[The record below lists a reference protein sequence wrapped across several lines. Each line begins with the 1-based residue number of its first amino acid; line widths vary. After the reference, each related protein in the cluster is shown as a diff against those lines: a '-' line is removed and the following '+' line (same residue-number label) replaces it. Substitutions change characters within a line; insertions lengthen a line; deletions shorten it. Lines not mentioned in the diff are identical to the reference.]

1 MVDLTEKLY
10 YSDGHLSRFTARVT
24 SCEKE
29 DGTWAVKLD
38 RSAFFPG
45 GGGQEADE
53 GVLSD
58 MKLLGLR
65 EEGEDIVHLTPAP
78 LEPGALVEGRIDW
91 PLRFSRM
98 QGHSG
103 EHILSGTVHRLFG
116 YDNVGF
122 HMGEEAITI
131 DFSGELSRED
141 LSRAELEANRAI
153 WRDVPVRTLLPTPG
167 ELAAMDYRSKKELT
181 GQVRIVE
188 IEGVDL
194 CACCAPHVSHSGE
207 VGLLKIIDS
216 MRHRGGTRLTL
227 LCGEAALLDYEALHE
242 NNAAV
247 SAALSANVRGGGA
260 LPARLGQGIE
270 LRHVSFGY
278 EPGCEVLHD
287 ITASFRPG
295 ECCAVVGA
303 SGSGKSTLLRLLMAS
318 HADYSGEIR
327 LGECE
332 LREIKSESL
341 YDLVSV
347 IEQDV
352 FVFNASIRDN
362 ITMFSPFPEAEVE
375 RAIELS
381 GLSAL
386 VAERGGDYL
395 CGENGSGLSG
405 GEGQRVSIAR
415 SLLRPPRYCWWTR
428 PPPRSTPRRR
438 IRSRTPYSPSG
449 A

>member
-29 DGTWAVKLD
+29 DGAWAVKLD

-247 SAALSANVRGGGA
+247 SAALSAKRLETGGAIARVMAEQEERRAEFTKLKRELLQLKAAALRPTEGSICIFESDIDMITLRELVNAGSELAGKVCAGFAGTDGDYKYIIGSRTVPLRASAKEINAAIDGRGGGSDA
-260 LPARLGQGIE
+260 MIQGTSRARREDIE
-270 LRHVSFGY
+270 RY
-278 EPGCEVLHD
+278 
-287 ITASFRPG
+287 
-295 ECCAVVGA
+295 
-303 SGSGKSTLLRLLMAS
+303 
-318 HADYSGEIR
+318 
-327 LGECE
+327 
-332 LREIKSESL
+332 
-341 YDLVSV
+341 
-347 IEQDV
+347 
-352 FVFNASIRDN
+352 FNA
-362 ITMFSPFPEAEVE
+362 
-375 RAIELS
+375 LK
-381 GLSAL
+381 
-386 VAERGGDYL
+386 
-395 CGENGSGLSG
+395 
-405 GEGQRVSIAR
+405 
-415 SLLRPPRYCWWTR
+415 
-428 PPPRSTPRRR
+428 
-438 IRSRTPYSPSG
+438 
-449 A
+449 

>member
-1 MVDLTEKLY
+1 MTEKLY

-216 MRHRGGTRLTL
+216 MRRRGGTRLTL

-247 SAALSANVRGGGA
+247 SAALSAKRLETGGAIARVMAEQEERRAELTKLKRELLQLKAAALRPTEGSICIFESDIDMITLRELVNAGSELAGKVCAGFAGTDGDYKYIIGSRTVPLRARAKEINAAIDGRGGGSDA
-260 LPARLGQGIE
+260 MIQGTSRARREDIE
-270 LRHVSFGY
+270 RY
-278 EPGCEVLHD
+278 
-287 ITASFRPG
+287 
-295 ECCAVVGA
+295 
-303 SGSGKSTLLRLLMAS
+303 
-318 HADYSGEIR
+318 
-327 LGECE
+327 
-332 LREIKSESL
+332 
-341 YDLVSV
+341 
-347 IEQDV
+347 
-352 FVFNASIRDN
+352 FNA
-362 ITMFSPFPEAEVE
+362 
-375 RAIELS
+375 LK
-381 GLSAL
+381 
-386 VAERGGDYL
+386 
-395 CGENGSGLSG
+395 
-405 GEGQRVSIAR
+405 
-415 SLLRPPRYCWWTR
+415 
-428 PPPRSTPRRR
+428 
-438 IRSRTPYSPSG
+438 
-449 A
+449 

>member
-29 DGTWAVKLD
+29 DGAWAVKLD

-103 EHILSGTVHRLFG
+103 EHVLSGTVHRLFG

-247 SAALSANVRGGGA
+247 SAALSAKRLETGGAIARVMAEQEERRAELTKLKRELLQLKAAALRPTEGSICIFESDIDMITLRELVNAGSELAGKVCAGFAGTDGDYKYIIGSRTVPLRARAKEINAAIDGRGGGSDA
-260 LPARLGQGIE
+260 MIQGTSRARREDIE
-270 LRHVSFGY
+270 RY
-278 EPGCEVLHD
+278 
-287 ITASFRPG
+287 
-295 ECCAVVGA
+295 
-303 SGSGKSTLLRLLMAS
+303 
-318 HADYSGEIR
+318 
-327 LGECE
+327 
-332 LREIKSESL
+332 
-341 YDLVSV
+341 
-347 IEQDV
+347 
-352 FVFNASIRDN
+352 FNA
-362 ITMFSPFPEAEVE
+362 
-375 RAIELS
+375 LK
-381 GLSAL
+381 
-386 VAERGGDYL
+386 
-395 CGENGSGLSG
+395 
-405 GEGQRVSIAR
+405 
-415 SLLRPPRYCWWTR
+415 
-428 PPPRSTPRRR
+428 
-438 IRSRTPYSPSG
+438 
-449 A
+449 

>member
-29 DGTWAVKLD
+29 DGAWAVKLD

-247 SAALSANVRGGGA
+247 SAALSAKRLETGGAIARVMAEQEERRAEFTKLKRELLQLKAAALRPTEGSICIFESDIDMITLRELVNAGSELAGKVCAGFAGTDGDYKYIIGSRTVPLRARAKEINAAIDGRGGGSDTMIQGTSR
-260 LPARLGQGIE
+260 ARREDIE
-270 LRHVSFGY
+270 RY
-278 EPGCEVLHD
+278 
-287 ITASFRPG
+287 
-295 ECCAVVGA
+295 
-303 SGSGKSTLLRLLMAS
+303 
-318 HADYSGEIR
+318 
-327 LGECE
+327 
-332 LREIKSESL
+332 
-341 YDLVSV
+341 
-347 IEQDV
+347 
-352 FVFNASIRDN
+352 FNA
-362 ITMFSPFPEAEVE
+362 
-375 RAIELS
+375 LK
-381 GLSAL
+381 
-386 VAERGGDYL
+386 
-395 CGENGSGLSG
+395 
-405 GEGQRVSIAR
+405 
-415 SLLRPPRYCWWTR
+415 
-428 PPPRSTPRRR
+428 
-438 IRSRTPYSPSG
+438 
-449 A
+449 

>member
-1 MVDLTEKLY
+1 MTEKLY

-29 DGTWAVKLD
+29 DGAWAVKLD

-78 LEPGALVEGRIDW
+78 LEPGALVEGKIDW

-153 WRDVPVRTLLPTPG
+153 WRDVPVRTLLSTPG

-247 SAALSANVRGGGA
+247 SAALSAKRLETGGAIARVMAEQEERRAELTKLKRELLQLKAAALRPTEGSICIFESDIDMITLRELVNAGSELAGKVCAGFAGTDGDYKYIIGSRTVPLRARAKEINAAIDGRGGGSDA
-260 LPARLGQGIE
+260 MIQGTSRARREDIE
-270 LRHVSFGY
+270 RY
-278 EPGCEVLHD
+278 
-287 ITASFRPG
+287 
-295 ECCAVVGA
+295 
-303 SGSGKSTLLRLLMAS
+303 
-318 HADYSGEIR
+318 
-327 LGECE
+327 
-332 LREIKSESL
+332 
-341 YDLVSV
+341 
-347 IEQDV
+347 
-352 FVFNASIRDN
+352 FNA
-362 ITMFSPFPEAEVE
+362 
-375 RAIELS
+375 LK
-381 GLSAL
+381 
-386 VAERGGDYL
+386 
-395 CGENGSGLSG
+395 
-405 GEGQRVSIAR
+405 
-415 SLLRPPRYCWWTR
+415 
-428 PPPRSTPRRR
+428 
-438 IRSRTPYSPSG
+438 
-449 A
+449 

>member
-1 MVDLTEKLY
+1 MTEKLY

-247 SAALSANVRGGGA
+247 SAALSAKRLETGGAIARVMAEQEERRAELTKLKRELLQLKAAALRPTEGSICIFESDIDMITLRELVNAGSELAGKVCAGFAGTDGDYKYIIGSRSVPLRARAKEINAAIDGRGGGSDA
-260 LPARLGQGIE
+260 MIQGTSRARREDIE
-270 LRHVSFGY
+270 RY
-278 EPGCEVLHD
+278 
-287 ITASFRPG
+287 
-295 ECCAVVGA
+295 
-303 SGSGKSTLLRLLMAS
+303 
-318 HADYSGEIR
+318 
-327 LGECE
+327 
-332 LREIKSESL
+332 
-341 YDLVSV
+341 
-347 IEQDV
+347 
-352 FVFNASIRDN
+352 FNA
-362 ITMFSPFPEAEVE
+362 
-375 RAIELS
+375 LK
-381 GLSAL
+381 
-386 VAERGGDYL
+386 
-395 CGENGSGLSG
+395 
-405 GEGQRVSIAR
+405 
-415 SLLRPPRYCWWTR
+415 
-428 PPPRSTPRRR
+428 
-438 IRSRTPYSPSG
+438 
-449 A
+449 

>member
-1 MVDLTEKLY
+1 MTEKLY

-45 GGGQEADE
+45 GGGQGADE

-247 SAALSANVRGGGA
+247 SAALSAKRLETGGAIARVMAEQEERRAEFTKLKRELLQLKAAALRPTEGSICIFESDIDMITLRELVNAGSELAGKVCAGFAGTDGDYKYIIGSRTVPLRARAKEINAAIDGRGGGSDA
-260 LPARLGQGIE
+260 MIQGTSRARREDIE
-270 LRHVSFGY
+270 RY
-278 EPGCEVLHD
+278 
-287 ITASFRPG
+287 
-295 ECCAVVGA
+295 
-303 SGSGKSTLLRLLMAS
+303 
-318 HADYSGEIR
+318 
-327 LGECE
+327 
-332 LREIKSESL
+332 
-341 YDLVSV
+341 
-347 IEQDV
+347 
-352 FVFNASIRDN
+352 FNA
-362 ITMFSPFPEAEVE
+362 
-375 RAIELS
+375 LK
-381 GLSAL
+381 
-386 VAERGGDYL
+386 
-395 CGENGSGLSG
+395 
-405 GEGQRVSIAR
+405 
-415 SLLRPPRYCWWTR
+415 
-428 PPPRSTPRRR
+428 
-438 IRSRTPYSPSG
+438 
-449 A
+449 

>member
-29 DGTWAVKLD
+29 DGAWAVKLD

-78 LEPGALVEGRIDW
+78 LEPGALVEGKIDW

-247 SAALSANVRGGGA
+247 SAALSAKRLETGGAIARVMAEQEERRAELTKLKRELLQLKAAALRPTEGSICIFESDIDMITLRELVNAGSELAGKVCAGFAGTDGDYKYIIGSRTVPLRARAKEINAAIDGRGGGSDA
-260 LPARLGQGIE
+260 MIQGTSRARREDIE
-270 LRHVSFGY
+270 RY
-278 EPGCEVLHD
+278 
-287 ITASFRPG
+287 
-295 ECCAVVGA
+295 
-303 SGSGKSTLLRLLMAS
+303 
-318 HADYSGEIR
+318 
-327 LGECE
+327 
-332 LREIKSESL
+332 
-341 YDLVSV
+341 
-347 IEQDV
+347 
-352 FVFNASIRDN
+352 FNA
-362 ITMFSPFPEAEVE
+362 
-375 RAIELS
+375 LK
-381 GLSAL
+381 
-386 VAERGGDYL
+386 
-395 CGENGSGLSG
+395 
-405 GEGQRVSIAR
+405 
-415 SLLRPPRYCWWTR
+415 
-428 PPPRSTPRRR
+428 
-438 IRSRTPYSPSG
+438 
-449 A
+449 

>member
-78 LEPGALVEGRIDW
+78 LEPGALLEGRIDW

-247 SAALSANVRGGGA
+247 SAALSAKRLETGGAIARVMAEQEERRAEFTKLKRELLQLKAAALRPTEGSICIFESDIDMITLRELVNAGSELAGKVCAGFAGTDGDYKYIIGSRSVPLRARAKEINAAIDGRGGGSDA
-260 LPARLGQGIE
+260 MIQGTSRARREDIE
-270 LRHVSFGY
+270 RY
-278 EPGCEVLHD
+278 
-287 ITASFRPG
+287 
-295 ECCAVVGA
+295 
-303 SGSGKSTLLRLLMAS
+303 
-318 HADYSGEIR
+318 
-327 LGECE
+327 
-332 LREIKSESL
+332 
-341 YDLVSV
+341 
-347 IEQDV
+347 
-352 FVFNASIRDN
+352 FNA
-362 ITMFSPFPEAEVE
+362 
-375 RAIELS
+375 LK
-381 GLSAL
+381 
-386 VAERGGDYL
+386 
-395 CGENGSGLSG
+395 
-405 GEGQRVSIAR
+405 
-415 SLLRPPRYCWWTR
+415 
-428 PPPRSTPRRR
+428 
-438 IRSRTPYSPSG
+438 
-449 A
+449 

>member
-1 MVDLTEKLY
+1 MTEKLY

-29 DGTWAVKLD
+29 DGVWAVKLD

-141 LSRAELEANRAI
+141 LSRAEQEANRAI

-247 SAALSANVRGGGA
+247 SAALSAKRLETGGAIARVMAEQEERRAEFTKLKRELLQLKAAALRPTEGSICIFESDIDMITLRELVNAGSELAGKVCAGFAGTDGDYKYIIGSRTVPLRARAKEINAAIDGRGGGSDA
-260 LPARLGQGIE
+260 MIQGTSRARREDIE
-270 LRHVSFGY
+270 RY
-278 EPGCEVLHD
+278 
-287 ITASFRPG
+287 
-295 ECCAVVGA
+295 
-303 SGSGKSTLLRLLMAS
+303 
-318 HADYSGEIR
+318 
-327 LGECE
+327 
-332 LREIKSESL
+332 
-341 YDLVSV
+341 
-347 IEQDV
+347 
-352 FVFNASIRDN
+352 FNA
-362 ITMFSPFPEAEVE
+362 
-375 RAIELS
+375 LK
-381 GLSAL
+381 
-386 VAERGGDYL
+386 
-395 CGENGSGLSG
+395 
-405 GEGQRVSIAR
+405 
-415 SLLRPPRYCWWTR
+415 
-428 PPPRSTPRRR
+428 
-438 IRSRTPYSPSG
+438 
-449 A
+449 

>member
-29 DGTWAVKLD
+29 DGAWAVKLD

-247 SAALSANVRGGGA
+247 SAALSAKRLETGGAIARVMAEQEERRAELTKLKRELLQLKAAALRPTEGSICIFESDIDMITLRELVNAGSELAGKVCAGFAGTDGDYKYIIGSRTVPLRASAKEINAAIDGRGGGSDA
-260 LPARLGQGIE
+260 MIQGTSRARREDIE
-270 LRHVSFGY
+270 RY
-278 EPGCEVLHD
+278 
-287 ITASFRPG
+287 
-295 ECCAVVGA
+295 
-303 SGSGKSTLLRLLMAS
+303 
-318 HADYSGEIR
+318 
-327 LGECE
+327 
-332 LREIKSESL
+332 
-341 YDLVSV
+341 
-347 IEQDV
+347 
-352 FVFNASIRDN
+352 FNA
-362 ITMFSPFPEAEVE
+362 
-375 RAIELS
+375 LK
-381 GLSAL
+381 
-386 VAERGGDYL
+386 
-395 CGENGSGLSG
+395 
-405 GEGQRVSIAR
+405 
-415 SLLRPPRYCWWTR
+415 
-428 PPPRSTPRRR
+428 
-438 IRSRTPYSPSG
+438 
-449 A
+449 

>member
-29 DGTWAVKLD
+29 DGVWAVKLD

-116 YDNVGF
+116 YNNVGF

-194 CACCAPHVSHSGE
+194 SACCAPHVSHSGE

-247 SAALSANVRGGGA
+247 SAALSAKRLETGGAIARVMAEQEERRAELTKLKRELLQLKAAALRPTEGSICIFESDIDMITLRELVNAGSELAGKVCAGFAGTDGDYKYIIGSRTVPLRARAKEINAAIDGRGGGSDA
-260 LPARLGQGIE
+260 MIQGTSRARREDIE
-270 LRHVSFGY
+270 RY
-278 EPGCEVLHD
+278 
-287 ITASFRPG
+287 
-295 ECCAVVGA
+295 
-303 SGSGKSTLLRLLMAS
+303 
-318 HADYSGEIR
+318 
-327 LGECE
+327 
-332 LREIKSESL
+332 
-341 YDLVSV
+341 
-347 IEQDV
+347 
-352 FVFNASIRDN
+352 FNA
-362 ITMFSPFPEAEVE
+362 
-375 RAIELS
+375 LK
-381 GLSAL
+381 
-386 VAERGGDYL
+386 
-395 CGENGSGLSG
+395 
-405 GEGQRVSIAR
+405 
-415 SLLRPPRYCWWTR
+415 
-428 PPPRSTPRRR
+428 
-438 IRSRTPYSPSG
+438 
-449 A
+449 

>member
-1 MVDLTEKLY
+1 
-10 YSDGHLSRFTARVT
+10 
-24 SCEKE
+24 
-29 DGTWAVKLD
+29 
-38 RSAFFPG
+38 
-45 GGGQEADE
+45 
-53 GVLSD
+53 

-65 EEGEDIVHLTPAP
+65 EEGEDTVHLTPAP

-242 NNAAV
+242 NMAEQEERRAEFTKLKRELLQLKAAALRPTEGSICIFESDIDMITLRELVNAGSELAGKVCAGFAGTDGDYKYIIGSRSVPLRARAKEINAAIDG
-247 SAALSANVRGGGA
+247 RGGGSDA
-260 LPARLGQGIE
+260 MIQGTSRARREDIE
-270 LRHVSFGY
+270 RY
-278 EPGCEVLHD
+278 
-287 ITASFRPG
+287 
-295 ECCAVVGA
+295 
-303 SGSGKSTLLRLLMAS
+303 
-318 HADYSGEIR
+318 
-327 LGECE
+327 
-332 LREIKSESL
+332 
-341 YDLVSV
+341 
-347 IEQDV
+347 
-352 FVFNASIRDN
+352 FNA
-362 ITMFSPFPEAEVE
+362 
-375 RAIELS
+375 LK
-381 GLSAL
+381 
-386 VAERGGDYL
+386 
-395 CGENGSGLSG
+395 
-405 GEGQRVSIAR
+405 
-415 SLLRPPRYCWWTR
+415 
-428 PPPRSTPRRR
+428 
-438 IRSRTPYSPSG
+438 
-449 A
+449 

>member
-1 MVDLTEKLY
+1 MTEKLY

-247 SAALSANVRGGGA
+247 SAALSAKRLETGGAIARVMAEQEERRAEFTKLKRELLQLKAAALRPTEGSICIFESDIDMITLRELVNAGSELAGKVCAGFAGTDGDYKDLIGSRSVPLRARAKEINAAIDGRGGGSDA
-260 LPARLGQGIE
+260 MIQGTSRARREDIE
-270 LRHVSFGY
+270 RY
-278 EPGCEVLHD
+278 
-287 ITASFRPG
+287 
-295 ECCAVVGA
+295 
-303 SGSGKSTLLRLLMAS
+303 
-318 HADYSGEIR
+318 
-327 LGECE
+327 
-332 LREIKSESL
+332 
-341 YDLVSV
+341 
-347 IEQDV
+347 
-352 FVFNASIRDN
+352 FNA
-362 ITMFSPFPEAEVE
+362 
-375 RAIELS
+375 LK
-381 GLSAL
+381 
-386 VAERGGDYL
+386 
-395 CGENGSGLSG
+395 
-405 GEGQRVSIAR
+405 
-415 SLLRPPRYCWWTR
+415 
-428 PPPRSTPRRR
+428 
-438 IRSRTPYSPSG
+438 
-449 A
+449 

>member
-1 MVDLTEKLY
+1 MTEKLY

-247 SAALSANVRGGGA
+247 SAALSAKRLETGGAIARVMAEQEERRAELTKLKRELLQLKAAALRPTEGSICIFESDIDMITLRELVNAGSELAGKVCAGFAGTDGDYKYIIGSRSVPLRARAKEINAAIDGRGGGSDA
-260 LPARLGQGIE
+260 MIQGTSRARREDIE
-270 LRHVSFGY
+270 WY
-278 EPGCEVLHD
+278 
-287 ITASFRPG
+287 
-295 ECCAVVGA
+295 
-303 SGSGKSTLLRLLMAS
+303 
-318 HADYSGEIR
+318 
-327 LGECE
+327 
-332 LREIKSESL
+332 
-341 YDLVSV
+341 
-347 IEQDV
+347 
-352 FVFNASIRDN
+352 FNA
-362 ITMFSPFPEAEVE
+362 
-375 RAIELS
+375 LK
-381 GLSAL
+381 
-386 VAERGGDYL
+386 
-395 CGENGSGLSG
+395 
-405 GEGQRVSIAR
+405 
-415 SLLRPPRYCWWTR
+415 
-428 PPPRSTPRRR
+428 
-438 IRSRTPYSPSG
+438 
-449 A
+449 

>member
-1 MVDLTEKLY
+1 MLSSLDKEVVDLTEKLY

-247 SAALSANVRGGGA
+247 SAALSAKRLETGGAIARVMAEQEERRAELTKLKRELLQLKAAALRPTEGSICIFESDIDMITLRELVNAGSELAGKVCAGFAGTDGDYKYIIGSRTVPLRARAKEINAAIDGRGGGSDA
-260 LPARLGQGIE
+260 MIQGTSRARREDIE
-270 LRHVSFGY
+270 RY
-278 EPGCEVLHD
+278 
-287 ITASFRPG
+287 
-295 ECCAVVGA
+295 
-303 SGSGKSTLLRLLMAS
+303 
-318 HADYSGEIR
+318 
-327 LGECE
+327 
-332 LREIKSESL
+332 
-341 YDLVSV
+341 
-347 IEQDV
+347 
-352 FVFNASIRDN
+352 FNA
-362 ITMFSPFPEAEVE
+362 
-375 RAIELS
+375 LK
-381 GLSAL
+381 
-386 VAERGGDYL
+386 
-395 CGENGSGLSG
+395 
-405 GEGQRVSIAR
+405 
-415 SLLRPPRYCWWTR
+415 
-428 PPPRSTPRRR
+428 
-438 IRSRTPYSPSG
+438 
-449 A
+449 

>member
-216 MRHRGGTRLTL
+216 MRRRGGTRLTL

-247 SAALSANVRGGGA
+247 SAALSAKRLETGGAIARVMAEQEERRAELTKLKRELLQLKAAALRPTEGSICIFESDIDMITLRELVNAGSELAGKVCAGFAGTDGDYKYIIGSRTVPLRARAKEINAAIDGRGGGSDA
-260 LPARLGQGIE
+260 MIQGTSRARREDIE
-270 LRHVSFGY
+270 RY
-278 EPGCEVLHD
+278 
-287 ITASFRPG
+287 
-295 ECCAVVGA
+295 
-303 SGSGKSTLLRLLMAS
+303 
-318 HADYSGEIR
+318 
-327 LGECE
+327 
-332 LREIKSESL
+332 
-341 YDLVSV
+341 
-347 IEQDV
+347 
-352 FVFNASIRDN
+352 FNA
-362 ITMFSPFPEAEVE
+362 
-375 RAIELS
+375 LK
-381 GLSAL
+381 
-386 VAERGGDYL
+386 
-395 CGENGSGLSG
+395 
-405 GEGQRVSIAR
+405 
-415 SLLRPPRYCWWTR
+415 
-428 PPPRSTPRRR
+428 
-438 IRSRTPYSPSG
+438 
-449 A
+449 

>member
-1 MVDLTEKLY
+1 MTEKLY

-247 SAALSANVRGGGA
+247 SAALSAKRLETGGAIARVMAEQEERRAELTKLKRELLQLKAAALRPTEGSICIFESDIDMITLRELVNAGSELAGKVCAGFAGTDGDYKYIIGSHTVPLRARAKEINAAIDGRGGGSDA
-260 LPARLGQGIE
+260 MIQGTSRARREDIE
-270 LRHVSFGY
+270 RY
-278 EPGCEVLHD
+278 
-287 ITASFRPG
+287 
-295 ECCAVVGA
+295 
-303 SGSGKSTLLRLLMAS
+303 
-318 HADYSGEIR
+318 
-327 LGECE
+327 
-332 LREIKSESL
+332 
-341 YDLVSV
+341 
-347 IEQDV
+347 
-352 FVFNASIRDN
+352 FNA
-362 ITMFSPFPEAEVE
+362 
-375 RAIELS
+375 LK
-381 GLSAL
+381 
-386 VAERGGDYL
+386 
-395 CGENGSGLSG
+395 
-405 GEGQRVSIAR
+405 
-415 SLLRPPRYCWWTR
+415 
-428 PPPRSTPRRR
+428 
-438 IRSRTPYSPSG
+438 
-449 A
+449 

>member
-247 SAALSANVRGGGA
+247 SAALSAKRLETGGAIARVMAEQEERRAELTKLKRELLQLKAAALRPTEGSICIFESDIDMITLRELVNAGSELAGKICAGFAGTDGDYKYIIGSRTVPLRARAKEINAAIDGRGGGSDA
-260 LPARLGQGIE
+260 MIQGTSRARREDIE
-270 LRHVSFGY
+270 RY
-278 EPGCEVLHD
+278 
-287 ITASFRPG
+287 
-295 ECCAVVGA
+295 
-303 SGSGKSTLLRLLMAS
+303 
-318 HADYSGEIR
+318 
-327 LGECE
+327 
-332 LREIKSESL
+332 
-341 YDLVSV
+341 
-347 IEQDV
+347 
-352 FVFNASIRDN
+352 FNA
-362 ITMFSPFPEAEVE
+362 
-375 RAIELS
+375 LK
-381 GLSAL
+381 
-386 VAERGGDYL
+386 
-395 CGENGSGLSG
+395 
-405 GEGQRVSIAR
+405 
-415 SLLRPPRYCWWTR
+415 
-428 PPPRSTPRRR
+428 
-438 IRSRTPYSPSG
+438 
-449 A
+449 

>member
-1 MVDLTEKLY
+1 MLSSLDKEVVDLTEKLY

-247 SAALSANVRGGGA
+247 SAALSAKRLETGGAIARVMAEQEERRAELTKLKRELLQLKAAALRPTEGSICIFESDIDMITLRELVNAGSELAGKVCAGFAGTDGDYKYIIGSRTVPLRASAKEINAAIDGRGGGSDA
-260 LPARLGQGIE
+260 MIQGTSRARREDIE
-270 LRHVSFGY
+270 RY
-278 EPGCEVLHD
+278 
-287 ITASFRPG
+287 
-295 ECCAVVGA
+295 
-303 SGSGKSTLLRLLMAS
+303 
-318 HADYSGEIR
+318 
-327 LGECE
+327 
-332 LREIKSESL
+332 
-341 YDLVSV
+341 
-347 IEQDV
+347 
-352 FVFNASIRDN
+352 FNA
-362 ITMFSPFPEAEVE
+362 
-375 RAIELS
+375 LK
-381 GLSAL
+381 
-386 VAERGGDYL
+386 
-395 CGENGSGLSG
+395 
-405 GEGQRVSIAR
+405 
-415 SLLRPPRYCWWTR
+415 
-428 PPPRSTPRRR
+428 
-438 IRSRTPYSPSG
+438 
-449 A
+449 

>member
-1 MVDLTEKLY
+1 MTEKLY

-29 DGTWAVKLD
+29 DGAWAVKLD

-103 EHILSGTVHRLFG
+103 EHILSGTVHRMFG

-247 SAALSANVRGGGA
+247 SAALSAKRLETGGAIARVMAEQEERRAELTKLKRELLQLKAAALRPTEGSICIFESDIDMITLRELVNAGSELAGKVCAGFAGTDGDYKYIIGSRTVPLRARAKEINAAIDGRGGGSDA
-260 LPARLGQGIE
+260 MIQGTSRARREDIE
-270 LRHVSFGY
+270 RY
-278 EPGCEVLHD
+278 
-287 ITASFRPG
+287 
-295 ECCAVVGA
+295 
-303 SGSGKSTLLRLLMAS
+303 
-318 HADYSGEIR
+318 
-327 LGECE
+327 
-332 LREIKSESL
+332 
-341 YDLVSV
+341 
-347 IEQDV
+347 
-352 FVFNASIRDN
+352 FNA
-362 ITMFSPFPEAEVE
+362 
-375 RAIELS
+375 LK
-381 GLSAL
+381 
-386 VAERGGDYL
+386 
-395 CGENGSGLSG
+395 
-405 GEGQRVSIAR
+405 
-415 SLLRPPRYCWWTR
+415 
-428 PPPRSTPRRR
+428 
-438 IRSRTPYSPSG
+438 
-449 A
+449 

>member
-1 MVDLTEKLY
+1 MTEKLY

-247 SAALSANVRGGGA
+247 SAALSAKRLETGGAIARVMAEQEERRAELTKLKRELLQLKAAALRPTEGSICIFESDIDMITLRELVNAGSELAGKVCAGFAGTDGDYKYIIGSRTVPLRARAKEINTAIDGRGGGSDA
-260 LPARLGQGIE
+260 MIQGTSRARREDIE
-270 LRHVSFGY
+270 RY
-278 EPGCEVLHD
+278 
-287 ITASFRPG
+287 
-295 ECCAVVGA
+295 
-303 SGSGKSTLLRLLMAS
+303 
-318 HADYSGEIR
+318 
-327 LGECE
+327 
-332 LREIKSESL
+332 
-341 YDLVSV
+341 
-347 IEQDV
+347 
-352 FVFNASIRDN
+352 FNA
-362 ITMFSPFPEAEVE
+362 
-375 RAIELS
+375 LK
-381 GLSAL
+381 
-386 VAERGGDYL
+386 
-395 CGENGSGLSG
+395 
-405 GEGQRVSIAR
+405 
-415 SLLRPPRYCWWTR
+415 
-428 PPPRSTPRRR
+428 
-438 IRSRTPYSPSG
+438 
-449 A
+449 

>member
-1 MVDLTEKLY
+1 MTEKLY

-45 GGGQEADE
+45 GGGQGADE

-247 SAALSANVRGGGA
+247 SAALSAKRLETGGAIARVMAEQEERRAELTKLKRELLQLKAAALRPTEGSICIFESDIDMITLRELVNAGSELAGQVCAGFAGTDGDYKYIIGSRTVPLRARAKEINAAIDGRGGGSDA
-260 LPARLGQGIE
+260 MIQGTSRARREDIE
-270 LRHVSFGY
+270 RY
-278 EPGCEVLHD
+278 
-287 ITASFRPG
+287 
-295 ECCAVVGA
+295 
-303 SGSGKSTLLRLLMAS
+303 
-318 HADYSGEIR
+318 
-327 LGECE
+327 
-332 LREIKSESL
+332 
-341 YDLVSV
+341 
-347 IEQDV
+347 
-352 FVFNASIRDN
+352 FNA
-362 ITMFSPFPEAEVE
+362 
-375 RAIELS
+375 LK
-381 GLSAL
+381 
-386 VAERGGDYL
+386 
-395 CGENGSGLSG
+395 
-405 GEGQRVSIAR
+405 
-415 SLLRPPRYCWWTR
+415 
-428 PPPRSTPRRR
+428 
-438 IRSRTPYSPSG
+438 
-449 A
+449 

>member
-29 DGTWAVKLD
+29 DGVWAVKLD

-216 MRHRGGTRLTL
+216 MRHRGGTRMTL

-247 SAALSANVRGGGA
+247 SAALSAKRLETGGAIARVMAEQEERRAELTKLKRELLQLKAAALRPTEGSICIFESDIDMITLRELVNAGSELAGKVCAGFAGTDGDYKYIIGSRTVPLRARAKEINAAIDGRGGGSDA
-260 LPARLGQGIE
+260 MIQGTSRARREDIE
-270 LRHVSFGY
+270 RY
-278 EPGCEVLHD
+278 
-287 ITASFRPG
+287 
-295 ECCAVVGA
+295 
-303 SGSGKSTLLRLLMAS
+303 
-318 HADYSGEIR
+318 
-327 LGECE
+327 
-332 LREIKSESL
+332 
-341 YDLVSV
+341 
-347 IEQDV
+347 
-352 FVFNASIRDN
+352 FNA
-362 ITMFSPFPEAEVE
+362 
-375 RAIELS
+375 LK
-381 GLSAL
+381 
-386 VAERGGDYL
+386 
-395 CGENGSGLSG
+395 
-405 GEGQRVSIAR
+405 
-415 SLLRPPRYCWWTR
+415 
-428 PPPRSTPRRR
+428 
-438 IRSRTPYSPSG
+438 
-449 A
+449 

>member
-247 SAALSANVRGGGA
+247 SAALSAKRLETGGAIARVMAEQEERRAELTKLKRELLQLKAAALRPTEGSICIFESDIDMITLRELVNAGSELAGKVCAGFAGTDGDYKYIIGSHTVPLRARAKEINAAIDGRGGGSDA
-260 LPARLGQGIE
+260 MIQGTSRARREDIE
-270 LRHVSFGY
+270 RY
-278 EPGCEVLHD
+278 
-287 ITASFRPG
+287 
-295 ECCAVVGA
+295 
-303 SGSGKSTLLRLLMAS
+303 
-318 HADYSGEIR
+318 
-327 LGECE
+327 
-332 LREIKSESL
+332 
-341 YDLVSV
+341 
-347 IEQDV
+347 
-352 FVFNASIRDN
+352 FNA
-362 ITMFSPFPEAEVE
+362 
-375 RAIELS
+375 LK
-381 GLSAL
+381 
-386 VAERGGDYL
+386 
-395 CGENGSGLSG
+395 
-405 GEGQRVSIAR
+405 
-415 SLLRPPRYCWWTR
+415 
-428 PPPRSTPRRR
+428 
-438 IRSRTPYSPSG
+438 
-449 A
+449 

>member
-1 MVDLTEKLY
+1 MTEKLY

-29 DGTWAVKLD
+29 DGVWAVKLD

-116 YDNVGF
+116 YNNVGF

-247 SAALSANVRGGGA
+247 SAALSAKRLETGGAIARVMAEQEERRAEFTKLKRELLQLKAAALRPTEGSICIFESDIDMITLRELVNAGSELAGKVCAGFAGTDGDYKYIIGSRTVPLRARAKEINAAINGRGGGSDA
-260 LPARLGQGIE
+260 MIQGTSRARREDIE
-270 LRHVSFGY
+270 RY
-278 EPGCEVLHD
+278 
-287 ITASFRPG
+287 
-295 ECCAVVGA
+295 
-303 SGSGKSTLLRLLMAS
+303 
-318 HADYSGEIR
+318 
-327 LGECE
+327 
-332 LREIKSESL
+332 
-341 YDLVSV
+341 
-347 IEQDV
+347 
-352 FVFNASIRDN
+352 FNA
-362 ITMFSPFPEAEVE
+362 
-375 RAIELS
+375 
-381 GLSAL
+381 
-386 VAERGGDYL
+386 
-395 CGENGSGLSG
+395 
-405 GEGQRVSIAR
+405 
-415 SLLRPPRYCWWTR
+415 LR
-428 PPPRSTPRRR
+428 
-438 IRSRTPYSPSG
+438 
-449 A
+449 

>member
-1 MVDLTEKLY
+1 MTEKLY

-247 SAALSANVRGGGA
+247 SAALSAKRLETGGAIARVMAEQEERRAEFTKLKRELLQLKAAALRPTEGSICIFESDIDMITLRELVNAGSELAGKVCAGFAGTDGDYKYIIGSRTVPLRARAKEINAAIDGRGGGSDA
-260 LPARLGQGIE
+260 MIQGTSRARREDIE
-270 LRHVSFGY
+270 RY
-278 EPGCEVLHD
+278 
-287 ITASFRPG
+287 
-295 ECCAVVGA
+295 
-303 SGSGKSTLLRLLMAS
+303 
-318 HADYSGEIR
+318 
-327 LGECE
+327 
-332 LREIKSESL
+332 
-341 YDLVSV
+341 
-347 IEQDV
+347 
-352 FVFNASIRDN
+352 FNA
-362 ITMFSPFPEAEVE
+362 
-375 RAIELS
+375 LK
-381 GLSAL
+381 
-386 VAERGGDYL
+386 
-395 CGENGSGLSG
+395 
-405 GEGQRVSIAR
+405 
-415 SLLRPPRYCWWTR
+415 
-428 PPPRSTPRRR
+428 
-438 IRSRTPYSPSG
+438 
-449 A
+449 

>member
-1 MVDLTEKLY
+1 MTEKLY

-247 SAALSANVRGGGA
+247 SAALSAKRLETGGAIARVMAEQEERRAELTKLKRELLQLKAAALRPTEGSICIFESDIDMITLRELVNAGSELAGKVCAGFAGTDGDYKYIIGSRTVPLRARAKEINAAIDGRGGGSDA
-260 LPARLGQGIE
+260 MIQGTSRARREDIE
-270 LRHVSFGY
+270 RY
-278 EPGCEVLHD
+278 
-287 ITASFRPG
+287 
-295 ECCAVVGA
+295 
-303 SGSGKSTLLRLLMAS
+303 
-318 HADYSGEIR
+318 
-327 LGECE
+327 
-332 LREIKSESL
+332 
-341 YDLVSV
+341 
-347 IEQDV
+347 
-352 FVFNASIRDN
+352 FNA
-362 ITMFSPFPEAEVE
+362 
-375 RAIELS
+375 LK
-381 GLSAL
+381 
-386 VAERGGDYL
+386 
-395 CGENGSGLSG
+395 
-405 GEGQRVSIAR
+405 
-415 SLLRPPRYCWWTR
+415 
-428 PPPRSTPRRR
+428 
-438 IRSRTPYSPSG
+438 
-449 A
+449 

>member
-1 MVDLTEKLY
+1 MTEKLY

-29 DGTWAVKLD
+29 DGVWAVKLD

-216 MRHRGGTRLTL
+216 MRHRGGTRMTL

-247 SAALSANVRGGGA
+247 SAALSAKRLETGGAIARVMAEQEERRAELTKLKRELLQLKAAALRPTEGSICIFESDIDMITLWELVNAGSELAGKVCAGFAGTDGDYKYIIGSRTVPLRASAKEINAAIDGRGGGSDA
-260 LPARLGQGIE
+260 MIQGTSRARREDIE
-270 LRHVSFGY
+270 RY
-278 EPGCEVLHD
+278 
-287 ITASFRPG
+287 
-295 ECCAVVGA
+295 
-303 SGSGKSTLLRLLMAS
+303 
-318 HADYSGEIR
+318 
-327 LGECE
+327 
-332 LREIKSESL
+332 
-341 YDLVSV
+341 
-347 IEQDV
+347 
-352 FVFNASIRDN
+352 FNA
-362 ITMFSPFPEAEVE
+362 
-375 RAIELS
+375 LK
-381 GLSAL
+381 
-386 VAERGGDYL
+386 
-395 CGENGSGLSG
+395 
-405 GEGQRVSIAR
+405 
-415 SLLRPPRYCWWTR
+415 
-428 PPPRSTPRRR
+428 
-438 IRSRTPYSPSG
+438 
-449 A
+449 

>member
-1 MVDLTEKLY
+1 LTEKLY

-247 SAALSANVRGGGA
+247 SAALSAKRLETGGAIARVMAEQEERRAELTKLKRELLQLKAAALRPTEGSICIFESDIDMITLRELVNAGSELAGKVCAGFAGTDGDYKYIIGSRTVPLRARAKEINAAIDGRGGGSDA
-260 LPARLGQGIE
+260 MIQGTSRARREDIE
-270 LRHVSFGY
+270 RY
-278 EPGCEVLHD
+278 
-287 ITASFRPG
+287 
-295 ECCAVVGA
+295 
-303 SGSGKSTLLRLLMAS
+303 
-318 HADYSGEIR
+318 
-327 LGECE
+327 
-332 LREIKSESL
+332 
-341 YDLVSV
+341 
-347 IEQDV
+347 
-352 FVFNASIRDN
+352 FNA
-362 ITMFSPFPEAEVE
+362 
-375 RAIELS
+375 LK
-381 GLSAL
+381 
-386 VAERGGDYL
+386 
-395 CGENGSGLSG
+395 
-405 GEGQRVSIAR
+405 
-415 SLLRPPRYCWWTR
+415 
-428 PPPRSTPRRR
+428 
-438 IRSRTPYSPSG
+438 
-449 A
+449 

>member
-1 MVDLTEKLY
+1 MTEKLY

-103 EHILSGTVHRLFG
+103 EHILSGTVLRLFG

-247 SAALSANVRGGGA
+247 SAALSAKRLETGGAIARVMAEQEERRAELTKLKRELLQLKAAALRPTEGSICIFESDIDMITLRELVNAGSELAGKVCAGFAGTDGDYKYIIGSRTVPLRASAKEINAAIDGRGGGSDA
-260 LPARLGQGIE
+260 MIQGTSRARREDIE
-270 LRHVSFGY
+270 RY
-278 EPGCEVLHD
+278 
-287 ITASFRPG
+287 
-295 ECCAVVGA
+295 
-303 SGSGKSTLLRLLMAS
+303 
-318 HADYSGEIR
+318 
-327 LGECE
+327 
-332 LREIKSESL
+332 
-341 YDLVSV
+341 
-347 IEQDV
+347 
-352 FVFNASIRDN
+352 FNA
-362 ITMFSPFPEAEVE
+362 
-375 RAIELS
+375 LK
-381 GLSAL
+381 
-386 VAERGGDYL
+386 
-395 CGENGSGLSG
+395 
-405 GEGQRVSIAR
+405 
-415 SLLRPPRYCWWTR
+415 
-428 PPPRSTPRRR
+428 
-438 IRSRTPYSPSG
+438 
-449 A
+449 

>member
-1 MVDLTEKLY
+1 MTEKLY

-29 DGTWAVKLD
+29 DGVWAVKLD

-103 EHILSGTVHRLFG
+103 EHVLSGTVHRLFG

-247 SAALSANVRGGGA
+247 SAALSAKRLETGGAIARVMAEQEERRAELTKLKRELLQLKAAALRPTEGSICIFESDIDMITLRELVNAGSELAGKVCAGFAGTDGDYKYIIGSRTVPLRARAKEINAAIDGRGGGSDA
-260 LPARLGQGIE
+260 MIQGTSRARREDIE
-270 LRHVSFGY
+270 RY
-278 EPGCEVLHD
+278 
-287 ITASFRPG
+287 
-295 ECCAVVGA
+295 
-303 SGSGKSTLLRLLMAS
+303 
-318 HADYSGEIR
+318 
-327 LGECE
+327 
-332 LREIKSESL
+332 
-341 YDLVSV
+341 
-347 IEQDV
+347 
-352 FVFNASIRDN
+352 FNA
-362 ITMFSPFPEAEVE
+362 
-375 RAIELS
+375 LK
-381 GLSAL
+381 
-386 VAERGGDYL
+386 
-395 CGENGSGLSG
+395 
-405 GEGQRVSIAR
+405 
-415 SLLRPPRYCWWTR
+415 
-428 PPPRSTPRRR
+428 
-438 IRSRTPYSPSG
+438 
-449 A
+449 

>member
-29 DGTWAVKLD
+29 DGVWAVKLD

-247 SAALSANVRGGGA
+247 SAALSAKRLETGGAIARVMAEQEERRAELTKLKRELLQLKAAALRPTEGSICIFESDIDMITLRELVNAGSELAGKVCAGFAGTDGDYKYIIGSRTVPLRARAKEINAAIDGRGGGSDA
-260 LPARLGQGIE
+260 MIQGTSRARREDIE
-270 LRHVSFGY
+270 RY
-278 EPGCEVLHD
+278 
-287 ITASFRPG
+287 
-295 ECCAVVGA
+295 
-303 SGSGKSTLLRLLMAS
+303 
-318 HADYSGEIR
+318 
-327 LGECE
+327 
-332 LREIKSESL
+332 
-341 YDLVSV
+341 
-347 IEQDV
+347 
-352 FVFNASIRDN
+352 FNA
-362 ITMFSPFPEAEVE
+362 
-375 RAIELS
+375 LK
-381 GLSAL
+381 
-386 VAERGGDYL
+386 
-395 CGENGSGLSG
+395 
-405 GEGQRVSIAR
+405 
-415 SLLRPPRYCWWTR
+415 
-428 PPPRSTPRRR
+428 
-438 IRSRTPYSPSG
+438 
-449 A
+449 

>member
-1 MVDLTEKLY
+1 MTEKLY

-29 DGTWAVKLD
+29 DGVWAVKLD

-247 SAALSANVRGGGA
+247 SAALSAKRLETGGAIARVMAEQEERRAELTKLKRELLQLKAAALRPTEGSICIFESDIDMITLRELVNAGSELAGKVCAGFAGTDGDYKYIIGSRTVPLRASAKEINAAIDGRGGGSDA
-260 LPARLGQGIE
+260 MIQGTSRARREDIE
-270 LRHVSFGY
+270 RY
-278 EPGCEVLHD
+278 
-287 ITASFRPG
+287 
-295 ECCAVVGA
+295 
-303 SGSGKSTLLRLLMAS
+303 
-318 HADYSGEIR
+318 
-327 LGECE
+327 
-332 LREIKSESL
+332 
-341 YDLVSV
+341 
-347 IEQDV
+347 
-352 FVFNASIRDN
+352 FNA
-362 ITMFSPFPEAEVE
+362 
-375 RAIELS
+375 LK
-381 GLSAL
+381 
-386 VAERGGDYL
+386 
-395 CGENGSGLSG
+395 
-405 GEGQRVSIAR
+405 
-415 SLLRPPRYCWWTR
+415 
-428 PPPRSTPRRR
+428 
-438 IRSRTPYSPSG
+438 
-449 A
+449 

>member
-10 YSDGHLSRFTARVT
+10 YSDGHLSWFTARVT

-29 DGTWAVKLD
+29 DGVWAVKLD

-247 SAALSANVRGGGA
+247 SAALSAKRLETGGAIARVMAEQEERRAEFTKLKRELLQLKAAALRPTEGSICIFESDIDMITLRELVNAGSELAGKVCAGFAGTDGDYKYIIGSRTVPLRARAKEINAAIDGRGGGSDA
-260 LPARLGQGIE
+260 MIQGTSRARREDIE
-270 LRHVSFGY
+270 RY
-278 EPGCEVLHD
+278 
-287 ITASFRPG
+287 
-295 ECCAVVGA
+295 
-303 SGSGKSTLLRLLMAS
+303 
-318 HADYSGEIR
+318 
-327 LGECE
+327 
-332 LREIKSESL
+332 
-341 YDLVSV
+341 
-347 IEQDV
+347 
-352 FVFNASIRDN
+352 FNA
-362 ITMFSPFPEAEVE
+362 
-375 RAIELS
+375 LK
-381 GLSAL
+381 
-386 VAERGGDYL
+386 
-395 CGENGSGLSG
+395 
-405 GEGQRVSIAR
+405 
-415 SLLRPPRYCWWTR
+415 
-428 PPPRSTPRRR
+428 
-438 IRSRTPYSPSG
+438 
-449 A
+449 

>member
-1 MVDLTEKLY
+1 MTEKLY

-194 CACCAPHVSHSGE
+194 CACCAPHVSHTGE

-247 SAALSANVRGGGA
+247 SAALSAKRLETGGAIARVIAEQEERRAEFTKLKRELLQLKAAALRPTEGSICIFESDIDMITLRELVNAGSELAGKVCAGFAGTDGDYKYIIGSRTVPLRARAKEINAAIDGRGGGSDA
-260 LPARLGQGIE
+260 MIQGTSRARREDIE
-270 LRHVSFGY
+270 RY
-278 EPGCEVLHD
+278 
-287 ITASFRPG
+287 
-295 ECCAVVGA
+295 
-303 SGSGKSTLLRLLMAS
+303 
-318 HADYSGEIR
+318 
-327 LGECE
+327 
-332 LREIKSESL
+332 
-341 YDLVSV
+341 
-347 IEQDV
+347 
-352 FVFNASIRDN
+352 FNA
-362 ITMFSPFPEAEVE
+362 
-375 RAIELS
+375 LK
-381 GLSAL
+381 
-386 VAERGGDYL
+386 
-395 CGENGSGLSG
+395 
-405 GEGQRVSIAR
+405 
-415 SLLRPPRYCWWTR
+415 
-428 PPPRSTPRRR
+428 
-438 IRSRTPYSPSG
+438 
-449 A
+449 